1 MKTLALLPVLLGAL
15 LLSSC
20 GDVYVK
26 DAVSG
31 TPYERVAKKNYRI
44 VKADGAS
51 SGEAYRQSLLVGV
64 EKSNKEWDR
73 RAADKKSSDELDDA
87 FGGKHESFLQSL
99 LPSFHWN

>member
-1 MKTLALLPVLLGAL
+1 MKTLTSLSVLLGIL
-15 LLSSC
+15 LMSSC
-20 GDVYVK
+20 GDVYLK
-26 DAVSG
+26 DAISG
-31 TPYERVAKKNYRI
+31 TPYDRAAKQNYRI

-51 SGEAYRQSLLVGV
+51 SGEAYRQSLLVGA

-73 RAADKKSSDELDDA
+73 RAADKQSRDELDDA